1 MSVHVSLLELFQE
14 PWFANSIFN
23 KIKTVSIRTDSSFYI
38 LWKHTQIHTHSH
50 DIWQKIEVSV
60 LLTGCS
66 ERCQH
71 RKNKQ
76 TKKGQN

>member
-14 PWFANSIFN
+14 PWFANSVFN
-23 KIKTVSIRTDSSFYI
+23 KIKPMSIRTDISFYI

-50 DIWQKIEVSV
+50 DKWQKIEVSV

-76 TKKGQN
+76 TKGQN